1 MRESLAGRRSSR
13 ASNGQRVYQVLAP
26 VVALVI
32 LAACSVSNQLDT
44 SQGESEIKTFLE
56 DKLGIQAAVSCPDR
70 ELKQGDVFECT
81 AELGD
86 GQSLRMQLTQDDDE
100 GNVSL
105 KQAQAIIDVEQ
116 AVALIEQEVQS
127 SANVTVT
134 ADCGTTKFLIKD
146 PGTTFDCQV
155 IPTAGGPGGRAVVT
169 VNDVDGAV
177 DVVVE

>member
-1 MRESLAGRRSSR
+1 
-13 ASNGQRVYQVLAP
+13 
-26 VVALVI
+26 
-32 LAACSVSNQLDT
+32 
-44 SQGESEIKTFLE
+44 
-56 DKLGIQAAVSCPDR
+56 VSCPDR

-100 GNVSL
+100 GNVSV

-155 IPTAGGPGGRAVVT
+155 TPTAGGPGGRAVVT